1 MSCHEPWLF
10 FLSVASLLLF
20 VLLYVG
26 TVCGYG
32 EMMAYAV
39 GQYPDLVVQRFAGVL
54 FLLVFLINFA
64 TLVLINDAYALHLV
78 VYLCNIVIF
87 AFFFMETYA
96 YVVTPRLV
104 CYSLLAVSLANIVY
118 LVILVSAS
126 DSHVAVAKGEKPPRP
141 HPHPKAA

>member
-96 YVVTPRLV
+96 YVVTPRRV

-126 DSHVAVAKGEKPPRP
+126 DSHVAETRGENAPRP
-141 HPHPKAA
+141 HPHPKSA